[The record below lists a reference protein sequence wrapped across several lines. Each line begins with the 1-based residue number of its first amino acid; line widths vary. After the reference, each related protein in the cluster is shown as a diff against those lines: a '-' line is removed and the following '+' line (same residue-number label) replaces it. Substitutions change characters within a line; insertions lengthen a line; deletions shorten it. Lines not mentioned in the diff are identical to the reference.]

1 MRGTGRRN
9 RARRNG
15 RVGGSTGPRAAGSTG
30 LTVLALLMGACGAT
44 NAGDAGSAG
53 DADGSA
59 EESFSI
65 GIAQPVAHPSLDA
78 TREGFKEAFEEAGVE
93 VDWEEQNAQGDAS
106 TEATIAAQLA
116 GGGHDLIATI
126 ATSQSQQ
133 VATATQGGDTPVLF
147 MVITDPEAAGL
158 VDSWEEPG
166 GHMTGTSDLNPVDD
180 QLELITRVDPSVE
193 TVGILYA
200 SGETNSQV
208 QVDLAE
214 EAAEEQGL
222 DLRTATVT
230 NSAEVQQGVE
240 SLDGVDAL
248 WIPTD
253 NVVVSALESV
263 VQFSQQRQIPLFSAD
278 ADSVERGAVAT
289 YGVDHHAIGRQSGQM
304 ALRILLD
311 GEDPAVMPVE
321 TAEDHELHVNPEAA
335 ESMGLEIPAEILES
349 ADVVVGE
356 G

>member
-1 MRGTGRRN
+1 MRSTI
-9 RARRNG
+9 
-15 RVGGSTGPRAAGSTG
+15 GGGASRGALQATAGLAAV
-30 LTVLALLMGACGAT
+30 TVLLSGCGA
-44 NAGDAGSAG
+44 DQ
-53 DADGSA
+53 DGGEGEA
-59 EESFSI
+59 QSFSI

-78 TREGFKEAFEEAGVE
+78 TREGFKEAVEDAGVQ

-106 TEATIAAQLA
+106 IEATIASQLA

-133 VATATQGGDTPVLF
+133 IATATQGGETPVLF

-158 VDSWEEPG
+158 VESWEAPG
-166 GHMTGTSDLNPVDD
+166 GHMTGTSDLNPVDE
-180 QLELITRVDPSVE
+180 QLELITEIDPSVE
-193 TVGILYA
+193 TLGILYA

-214 EAAEEQGL
+214 AAAENLGL
-222 DLRTATVT
+222 DIRTATVT

-240 SLDGVDAL
+240 ALAEVDAL

-263 VQFSQQRQIPLFSAD
+263 VQFGQQQQIPLFAAD
-278 ADSVERGAVAT
+278 VDSVDRGAVAT

-304 ALRILLD
+304 ALRILLE
-311 GEDPAVMPVE
+311 GEDPATMPVE
-321 TAEDHELHVNPEAA
+321 VSEEHELHVNPQAA
-335 ESMGLEIPAEILES
+335 EQMGLEVPEEILDA

-356 G
+356 GD

>member
-1 MRGTGRRN
+1 MGVSGRITG
-9 RARRNG
+9 
-15 RVGGSTGPRAAGSTG
+15 AG
-30 LTVLALLMGACGAT
+30 VVALALLLAGCGADD
-44 NAGDAGSAG
+44 GDEGAVDG
-53 DADGSA
+53 ADG
-59 EESFSI
+59 ESFSI

-78 TREGFKEAFEEAGVE
+78 TREGFKEVFEEAGAD

-133 VATATQGGDTPVLF
+133 VATATQGGETPVLF

-158 VDSWEEPG
+158 VESWDEPG
-166 GHMTGTSDLNPVDD
+166 GHMTGTSDLNPVDE
-180 QLELITRVDPSVE
+180 QLRLITEIDP
-193 TVGILYA
+193 TVQTIGVLYA

-214 EAAEEQGL
+214 EAAEDLGL
-222 DLRTATVT
+222 EIRPATVT

-240 SLDGVDAL
+240 SLEDVDAL

-263 VQFSQQRQIPLFSAD
+263 VQFGQQQEIPLFSAD
-278 ADSVERGAVAT
+278 VDSVERGAVAT
-289 YGVDHHAIGRQSGQM
+289 YGVDHHAIGRQSGEM
-304 ALRILLD
+304 ALRILLE
-311 GEDPAVMPVE
+311 GEDPATMPVE
-321 TAEDHELHVNPEAA
+321 TAEEHELHVNPEAA
-335 ESMGLEIPAEILES
+335 ESMGLEIPDDVLES
-349 ADVVVGE
+349 ADVVVGVD
-356 G
+356 